1 MPGLARHPEV
11 QQRIKKTSELYGP
24 AVSDADDRTWVCEKR
39 ADGEE
44 FQWTSLRALCCCL
57 CCSGREADVAG
68 QAVATNHD
76 AAREGGKLEPAS
88 DMFLVYLRVFAEKCG
103 LLDFL
108 KLFVFSLASRKPAA
122 ATHDDDAP
130 AEVIMPG
137 RSSLRSLAF
146 AYAVRPRLRQQTE
159 LAWLVVSLVVL
170 FLGSSVSYRPGKAM
184 STDID

>member
-11 QQRIKKTSELYGP
+11 QQRIKKTPELFGP

-44 FQWTSLRALCCCL
+44 FRWTSLRALCCCL

-130 AEVIMPG
+130 AEVMPR
-137 RSSLRSLAF
+137 RSSLPLSRMLRGPVFVDKRSL
-146 AYAVRPRLRQQTE
+146 RG
-159 LAWLVVSLVVL
+159 WL
-170 FLGSSVSYRPGKAM
+170 FLSWFSSSEAA
-184 STDID
+184 

>member
-11 QQRIKKTSELYGP
+11 QQRIKKTPELFGP

-44 FQWTSLRALCCCL
+44 FRWTSLRALCCCL

-130 AEVIMPG
+130 AEVIFPP
-137 RSSLRSLAF
+137 AF
-146 AYAVRPRLRQQTE
+146 TYAARPRLRRQTE
-159 LAWLVVSLVVL
+159 LTWLVVSLVVF
-170 FLGSSVSYRPGKAM
+170 FLGSSVSYRSGKAM
-184 STDID
+184 STDLD